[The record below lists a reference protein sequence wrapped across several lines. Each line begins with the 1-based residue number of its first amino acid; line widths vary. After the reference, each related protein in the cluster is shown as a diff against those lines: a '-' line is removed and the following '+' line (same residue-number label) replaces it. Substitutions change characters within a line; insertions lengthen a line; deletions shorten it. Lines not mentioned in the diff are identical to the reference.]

1 MTFGVMLSG
10 GGARAAYQVGV
21 LGCLAD
27 RRPDLRFSIITGVSA
42 GAINAAFLAGHR
54 GPFAEAVR
62 DLAAAWTGLTTE
74 TMFHPDVRTVSY
86 SAVRWLLSLGSGPRL
101 TLPPAGALLDTGA
114 LRRFLERVIDLPG
127 IDANIEAGRLQALGL
142 TAMSYATGE
151 NITFVQGS
159 PHIPMWERAMRRGV
173 RDTIGIDHIMASAA
187 LPLLFPAVL
196 LHGRYYGDG
205 AVRNHQPLS
214 PAVHLG
220 AQRILAVAVTRPRPA
235 SPPGAEGYPAP
246 AQILGHLLDSI
257 FVDSLAADA
266 EQLRRINRFLDL
278 LPPSVSAPE
287 DLRPVRLLMFRPT
300 QDLGRLAAEH
310 DERMPKPLRIL
321 LRGMGA
327 HRELN
332 AEFLSYLMFEEPFVR
347 RLIELGRQDA
357 EAQWPAVEKF
367 LETA

>member
-1 MTFGVMLSG
+1 MLSG
-10 GGARAAYQVGV
+10 GGARAAYQVGA
-21 LGCLAD
+21 LGLLAD
-27 RRPDLRFSIITGVSA
+27 RRPDLRFPIVTGVSA

-54 GPFAEAVR
+54 GTFAEAAR

-86 SAVRWLLSLGSGPRL
+86 SAVRWLVSLGSGPRL
-101 TLPPAGALLDTGA
+101 TLPPVGALLDTGA
-114 LRRFLERVIDLPG
+114 LRKFLERVIDLPG
-127 IDANIEAGRLQALGL
+127 ISANIAAGRLQALGL

-151 NITFVQGS
+151 NITFVQGA
-159 PHIPMWERAMRRGV
+159 PNIPMWERAMRRGV
-173 RDTIGIDHIMASAA
+173 RHKIAIDHIMASAA
-187 LPLLFPAVL
+187 LPLIFPAVSL
-196 LHGRYYGDG
+196 DGRYYGDG

-214 PAVHLG
+214 PAIHLG
-220 AQRILAVAVTRPRPA
+220 ARRILAVAVTRPRPGPA
-235 SPPGAEGYPAP
+235 PGEESYPAP

-257 FVDSLAADA
+257 FVDSLSADA

-278 LPPSVSAPE
+278 LPPTVSAPE
-287 DLRPVRLLMFRPT
+287 DLRPVRFLMIRPS
-300 QDLGRLAAEH
+300 QDLGTLAVEH
-310 DERMPKPLRIL
+310 NERMPKPLRVW
-321 LRGMGA
+321 LRGLGA

-367 LETA
+367 LEPE